1 MSLLGNIA
9 AALSAGVG
17 DGMVGAGKWGIE
29 EEAQRKKEAADD
41 ARLQEQM
48 KRYDADRE
56 SRDKQYERMNADS
69 KEERQSRAEQAAADR
84 DLQWRIANLRNS
96 SGGGGGSSNLFKG
109 LEFVDGRI
117 ADFDKSIGLLSKARD
132 EEMDPQRQAAIDAQ
146 IDVFKQQR
154 QSFITNPATLK
165 ILDSSGEY
173 GQAYKASLFGVEP
186 EQGADQQGGAN
197 IPESLI
203 PAPQR
208 RVVKPDDS
216 LTSKGLL
223 NGMSNEM
230 RTPSP
235 QAATGQPQS
244 GDPILRRVSQ
254 DLGSVADGAAGV
266 YNWLDNK
273 FNPVREGRYI
283 GGN

>member
-17 DGMVGAGKWGIE
+17 EGMVGAGKWGIE

-48 KRYDADRE
+48 KRYDLDRE
-56 SRDKQYERMNADS
+56 SRDAQYERMAEDS
-69 KEERQSRAEQAAADR
+69 KAERSARAEQAAADR
-84 DLQWRIANLRNS
+84 DMQWRIANIRASS
-96 SGGGGGSSNLFKG
+96 SGGGGESSSLRELKFIDSQITSFDNTIEDLNKAYAA
-109 LEFVDGRI
+109 EVDPEKQKAI
-117 ADFDKSIGLLSKARD
+117 AG
-132 EEMDPQRQAAIDAQ
+132 Q
-146 IDVFKQQR
+146 IDNWRSKRQVFVTSDVVQKTIA
-154 QSFITNPATLK
+154 SNGKLGELYSAALYGGATAAK
-165 ILDSSGEY
+165 
-173 GQAYKASLFGVEP
+173 P
-186 EQGADQQGGAN
+186 EQAQDGVN
-197 IPESLI
+197 IPEYLI

-230 RTPSP
+230 RNPPP
-235 QAATGQPQS
+235 QAATG
-244 GDPILRRVSQ
+244 DPIISRVSQ
-254 DLGSVADGAAGV
+254 DLGSVADGAVGV

>member
-29 EEAQRKKEAADD
+29 EEAQRKKDEQEN
-41 ARLQEQM
+41 ARNQKLME
-48 KRYDADRE
+48 RYDADRK
-56 SRDKQYERMNADS
+56 SRDAQYVRMAEDS
-69 KEERQSRAEQAAADR
+69 KAERAARAEQAAADR
-84 DLQWRIANLRNS
+84 ENAWRIANIRASS
-96 SGGGGGSSNLFKG
+96 SGGGGESSSLRELKFI
-109 LEFVDGRI
+109 DGRI
-117 ADFDKSIGLLSKARD
+117 AGFDNTIEDLNKAYAAEVDPEKQKAIAGQIDNWRSK
-132 EEMDPQRQAAIDAQ
+132 RQAFVTS
-146 IDVFKQQR
+146 DVVQKTIA
-154 QSFITNPATLK
+154 SNGKLGELYSAALYGGATAAK
-165 ILDSSGEY
+165 
-173 GQAYKASLFGVEP
+173 P
-186 EQGADQQGGAN
+186 EQAQDGVN
-197 IPESLI
+197 IPEYLI

-230 RTPSP
+230 RNPPP
-235 QAATGQPQS
+235 QAATG
-244 GDPILRRVSQ
+244 DPIISRVSQ

>member
-17 DGMVGAGKWGIE
+17 EGMVGAGKWGIE

-48 KRYDADRE
+48 KRYDLDRE
-56 SRDKQYERMNADS
+56 SRDAQYERMAEDS
-69 KEERQSRAEQAAADR
+69 KAERSARAEQAAADR
-84 DLQWRIANLRNS
+84 DMQWRIANIRASS
-96 SGGGGGSSNLFKG
+96 SGGGGESSSLRELKFI
-109 LEFVDGRI
+109 DGRI
-117 ADFDKSIGLLSKARD
+117 TGFDNTIEDLNKAYAA
-132 EEMDPQRQAAIDAQ
+132 EVDPEKQKAIAGQ
-146 IDVFKQQR
+146 IDNWRSKR
-154 QSFITNPATLK
+154 QEFVTSDVVQKTIASNGKLGELYSAALYGGATAAK
-165 ILDSSGEY
+165 
-173 GQAYKASLFGVEP
+173 P
-186 EQGADQQGGAN
+186 EQDQDGVN
-197 IPESLI
+197 IPEYLI

-230 RTPSP
+230 RNPPP
-235 QAATGQPQS
+235 QAATG
-244 GDPILRRVSQ
+244 DPIISRVSQ
-254 DLGSVADGAAGV
+254 DLGSVADGAVGV